1 AQRARDDAMSR
12 QIATVSSQLS
22 ATEPA
27 VAAQLALAGYRVAD
41 TVEARSA
48 LLDTTGVRT
57 PVRLAGPAGPLQARS
72 TPDGGTVVGAAS
84 DGTVRLWAVG
94 ETGPSTT
101 PTAEFGAGDGAAE
114 LYALAVG
121 GQGGIWLWDI
131 RDRTSPRQRAV
142 LANSDH
148 TAYSL
153 EFSPDGRRLVAGTG
167 SGTVLRWDTDADE
180 VTELPP
186 LDHPAEGA
194 VYPVF
199 SPDNRWLVV
208 AGRQMSMRVWDAQ
221 AQD

>member
-1 AQRARDDAMSR
+1 MSR

-101 PTAEFGAGDGAAE
+101 PMEPTPSSPVCTDTRRPWRSCADRFSAPPRSTLAA
-114 LYALAVG
+114 A
-121 GQGGIWLWDI
+121 
-131 RDRTSPRQRAV
+131 
-142 LANSDH
+142 
-148 TAYSL
+148 
-153 EFSPDGRRLVAGTG
+153 
-167 SGTVLRWDTDADE
+167 
-180 VTELPP
+180 
-186 LDHPAEGA
+186 
-194 VYPVF
+194 
-199 SPDNRWLVV
+199 
-208 AGRQMSMRVWDAQ
+208 
-221 AQD
+221 